1 LISITLLTA
10 LLIGIGAVVMF
21 CNILKCRSNIRNA
34 QDLLAADNQRVKRLF
49 AIHQSLMFFFLLGY
63 FFVLITILLDISIAS
78 TLFTGIIFFFGA
90 MFVFNGIS
98 LQADMIASIRQ
109 RHSKILIKN
118 EQLIQTE
125 NVTIFALAYQAEI
138 RDGETGRHLDR
149 TAGYVKILAEEM
161 RKNVKFRSYLTDDY
175 IDDLV
180 KSAPLH
186 DIGKVGIPDM
196 ILGKAG
202 KLTPE
207 EFAVIQEH
215 CSYGAHILEEA
226 EKRLHFRSF
235 LTMAISLVIS
245 HHERWDG
252 KGYPNSL
259 KGDDIPLSGRIMA
272 LADVY
277 DALRS
282 KRCYKEPFSH
292 EKSRS
297 IILAERD
304 KQFDSEVIDAFL
316 KTEDQF
322 KQTATT
328 LAD

>member
-1 LISITLLTA
+1 
-10 LLIGIGAVVMF
+10 MF
-21 CNILKCRSNIRNA
+21 CNILKYRSNIRNF
-34 QDLLAADNQRVKRLF
+34 QDLLATDNQRVKRLF
-49 AIHQSLMFFFLLGY
+49 TIHQSLMFFFLLGY
-63 FFVLITILLDISIAS
+63 FFVLLTLLLDVSIAS

-90 MFVFNGIS
+90 LFVFNGIS
-98 LQADMIASIRQ
+98 LQADMISSIRQ
-109 RHSKILIKN
+109 RHAKILSKN
-118 EQLIQTE
+118 EQLLQTE

-138 RDGETGRHLDR
+138 RDGETGHHLDR
-149 TAGYVKILAEEM
+149 TARYVHILAEEM
-161 RKNVKFRSYLTDDY
+161 RKDTTFHSYLTDAY
-175 IDDLV
+175 ITDLV

-186 DIGKVGIPDM
+186 DIGKVGVPDM
-196 ILGKAG
+196 ILNKIG

-207 EFAVIQEH
+207 EFTVIQEH
-215 CSYGAHILEEA
+215 CSYGAHILREA

-252 KGYPNSL
+252 KGYPNGL
-259 KGDDIPLSGRIMA
+259 KGNEIPLSGRIMA

-297 IILAERD
+297 IILAERG
-304 KQFDSEVIDAFL
+304 KQFDPDVIDAFL
-316 KTEDQF
+316 RTEDQF
-322 KQTATT
+322 KQTTT
-328 LAD
+328 ALEE